1 MKYNG
6 GYEEKC
12 KRNEQLQKG
21 STRGNNPVYSALAEC
36 EYGAVDCADYC
47 RKQ

>member
-21 STRGNNPVYSALAEC
+21 STRGNNPVYSVLA
-36 EYGAVDCADYC
+36 EYGAVDRADYC